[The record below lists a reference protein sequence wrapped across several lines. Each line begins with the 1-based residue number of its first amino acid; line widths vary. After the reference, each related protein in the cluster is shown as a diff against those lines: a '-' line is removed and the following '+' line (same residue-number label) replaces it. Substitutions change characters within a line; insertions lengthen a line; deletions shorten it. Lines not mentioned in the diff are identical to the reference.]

1 MTRRRSGASRSSQHR
16 PRIGRMSPLPGGRLV
31 LTADVSDIRAVLDRL
46 PALERP
52 IDVRRLEPHTTS

>member
-1 MTRRRSGASRSSQHR
+1 
-16 PRIGRMSPLPGGRLV
+16 MSPLPGGRLV